1 MKLPLE
7 GLKILD
13 LSHALA
19 GPFCST
25 LLADYGAQV
34 IKIEPPG
41 KGDIARAWG
50 TKLPGGETDYF
61 VGLHRNK
68 QGIVLDLKNAEGK
81 ETFLRMVERCDVVL
95 ENFRP
100 GTLVKLGID
109 YEVARKRNPGII
121 YCSISGFGQDGP
133 YRDRPALD

>member
-1 MKLPLE
+1 MNLPLE

-25 LLADYGAQV
+25 MLADYGAQV

-81 ETFLRMVERCDVVL
+81 GTFLRMVERCDVVL

-100 GTLVKLGID
+100 GTLVKLGLIMKWRAS
-109 YEVARKRNPGII
+109 VI
-121 YCSISGFGQDGP
+121 
-133 YRDRPALD
+133 PALFIAQSQALGKMAPTAIAPHLT